1 MILIEFSKPGKYLFF
16 FFFRY
21 RMNMRVHFRSEPA
34 EEGCM
39 YPSYRFESYDFCKVP
54 APDIFLFD
62 IGIYKL
68 SVRRIPE
75 PLIEP
80 DRIIEEFLY
89 GLFQDVV
96 PSGLFMLPSVFPF
109 QLLGFD
115 LQRGTNG
122 EIPDIPGRKGTLF
135 IKAVP
140 SAEGDTTQES
150 AGLFQDQEIGLTQE
164 LHLGIKRSMPVP
176 EFTGCTQNGIG
187 QEFPNILAWLFFHTD
202 RKLQVLQNFC
212 LRCHAVIVEFAI
224 SNYHFLGILQKEY
237 ARLVPAGGMAGFPKK
252 MVNFLVHFNLI
263 ADMKISFQSFFRIK
277 TLITAV
283 LLGLITD
290 LTLMAQQDPAA
301 FYGFKPGSD
310 RNLFTYEELIR
321 YLKHLDENSGKLKL
335 VEIGNSPEGRPIYIA
350 FISAA
355 GNIDRLDELQKINKR
370 LAMDT
375 EIPVREKEALIADG
389 KVFVL
394 GTLSMHSTEV
404 GPSQAAPLIAYDLIT
419 ATDADRT
426 KWLEDVVYMMV
437 PCHNPDGMDMVVS
450 HYLKYKGTKYEGSS
464 MPRVYHKYVGH
475 DNNRDFVTLSQ
486 EDTRAIARIYNLDWF
501 PQVMIEKHQM
511 GSTGTRYF
519 VPPMHDPIAV
529 NVDAGIWNWTK
540 IFGTNM
546 MKDMTREGLAGISQ
560 QYLFDDYWPGSTETC
575 LWKGVIGMLTEAASA
590 KVATPVYIEPSELS
604 VSGKGLGE
612 YKKSINMPLPWEGG
626 WWRLSDIVDYEISS
640 TNSLLKTASL
650 HREAILRFRNDL
662 SVREVERG
670 KTTTPYYYVM
680 PTGQRDASELV
691 HLVNLLR
698 EHGVKVYQTDR
709 ELRLDQKVLEKGS
722 FVVPLAQPFRAF
734 IKEVLEVQEF
744 PARHYTP
751 GGEMIRPYDIT
762 SWSLPL
768 HMGVTGWEVDN
779 PYPELEAAL
788 QEIVD
793 TFDLRTG
800 SVQESL
806 AFFPV
811 GTNESFKAA
820 FRALELGLQVER
832 MTEEAE
838 VGNQKMARGS
848 FVITADQKGDAWE
861 ALLGE
866 LTVEPLYTSQKPA
879 STRILTMPRIALVET
894 NFHDMDAGWTRYVLD
909 TYHVPFSVVKPGDFS
924 KTAFAEDY
932 DIVIFPS
939 ARKSILMSGK
949 YGSEDDYYV
958 TSYPPEYTKGIGKEG
973 MNKLME
979 FVDKGG
985 LIISWGGS
993 TKLFEGTLSISRESD
1008 KGKGKDKDSE
1018 AEDAKEEFQLPFSD
1032 VSSQMSKAG
1041 FYCPGSLVKVNLKKD
1056 HPPTLGMPG
1065 SIGAFYRG
1073 QPAFRTSVPNFDMD
1087 RRVIG
1092 ITPEKD
1098 IRISGYVAKEE
1109 LLGNKSLM
1117 IWMKKGKGQFVLFG
1131 FNPNFRASTHATY
1144 KLLFNSI
1151 LLPELNP

>member
-1 MILIEFSKPGKYLFF
+1 MMISHFS
-16 FFFRY
+16 
-21 RMNMRVHFRSEPA
+21 FRSKA
-34 EEGCM
+34 FI
-39 YPSYRFESYDFCKVP
+39 SLLV
-54 APDIFLFD
+54 LN
-62 IGIYKL
+62 
-68 SVRRIPE
+68 
-75 PLIEP
+75 LI
-80 DRIIEEFLY
+80 L
-89 GLFQDVV
+89 V
-96 PSGLFMLPSVFPF
+96 
-109 QLLGFD
+109 
-115 LQRGTNG
+115 
-122 EIPDIPGRKGTLF
+122 
-135 IKAVP
+135 
-140 SAEGDTTQES
+140 
-150 AGLFQDQEIGLTQE
+150 
-164 LHLGIKRSMPVP
+164 
-176 EFTGCTQNGIG
+176 
-187 QEFPNILAWLFFHTD
+187 
-202 RKLQVLQNFC
+202 QVLLSQ
-212 LRCHAVIVEFAI
+212 
-224 SNYHFLGILQKEY
+224 QK
-237 ARLVPAGGMAGFPKK
+237 PSDFFGF
-252 MVNFLVHFNLI
+252 
-263 ADMKISFQSFFRIK
+263 Q
-277 TLITAV
+277 
-283 LLGLITD
+283 
-290 LTLMAQQDPAA
+290 
-301 FYGFKPGSD
+301 PGSD
-310 RNLFTYEELIR
+310 RNLFTYEQLITYLQELD
-321 YLKHLDENSGKLKL
+321 KASENLEMI
-335 VEIGNSPEGRPIYIA
+335 EIGNSPEGRPIYIA
-350 FISAA
+350 FISSP
-355 GNIDRLDELQKINKR
+355 GNINNLDRLKEINKK
-370 LAMDT
+370 LALDT
-375 EIPVREKEALIADG
+375 EIQAREKEVLINEG

-419 ATDADRT
+419 TADANKSR
-426 KWLEDVVYMMV
+426 WLEDVVYMMV

-450 HYLKYKGTKYEGSS
+450 HYLKFKGTKYEGSS

-501 PQVMIEKHQM
+501 PQVMVEKHQM

-546 MKDMTREGLAGISQ
+546 MKDMTREGLEGISQ

-590 KVATPVYIEPSELS
+590 KVATPVYIEPSELN
-604 VSGKGLGE
+604 VIGKGLGE

-626 WWRLSDIVDYEISS
+626 WWSLSDIVDYEISS

-662 SVREVERG
+662 SVMEVERG
-670 KTTTPYYYVM
+670 KTKAPYYYIM
-680 PTGQRDASELV
+680 SPGQRDASELV

-698 EHGVKVYQTDR
+698 EHGVRVYRTDR
-709 ELRLDQKVLEKGS
+709 ELRLDKKVLEKGS

-768 HMGVTGWEVDN
+768 HMGVTSWEVEERF
-779 PYPELEAAL
+779 PELEAAL
-788 QEIVD
+788 QEIV
-793 TFDLRTG
+793 TPFDLRT
-800 SVQESL
+800 ESDRESMGI
-806 AFFPV
+806 FPV
-811 GTNESFKAA
+811 GNNESFKAA

-832 MTEEAE
+832 MTEVAE
-838 VGNQKMARGS
+838 VGSQKMARGS
-848 FVITADQKGDAWE
+848 FVITADQKADAWE

-866 LTVEPLYTSQKPA
+866 LTVEPVYTSQKPA
-879 STRILTMPRIALVET
+879 STGVLSMPRIALVET

-909 TYHVPFSVVKPGDFS
+909 TYYVPFTVVKPGDFS
-924 KTAFAEDY
+924 KTAFADNY

-949 YGSEDDYYV
+949 YGSEGNYFV
-958 TSYPPEYTKGIGKEG
+958 TGYPPEYTKGIGKDG
-973 MNKLME
+973 MNKLMD

-993 TKLFEGTLSISRESD
+993 TKLFEGTLSIAQENE
-1008 KGKGKDKDSE
+1008 KGKGKDKDKDSK

-1032 VSSQMSKAG
+1032 VSSEMSKAG
-1041 FYCPGSLVKVNLKKD
+1041 FDCPGSLVRINLKED
-1056 HPPTLGMPG
+1056 HLLTLGMPG
-1065 SIGAFYRG
+1065 EIGVFYRG

-1109 LLGNKSLM
+1109 LLGNKPLM
-1117 IWMKKGKGQFVLFG
+1117 IWMKKGAGQFVLFG

-1144 KLLFNSI
+1144 KLLFNAI
-1151 LLPELNP
+1151 LLPELNQ